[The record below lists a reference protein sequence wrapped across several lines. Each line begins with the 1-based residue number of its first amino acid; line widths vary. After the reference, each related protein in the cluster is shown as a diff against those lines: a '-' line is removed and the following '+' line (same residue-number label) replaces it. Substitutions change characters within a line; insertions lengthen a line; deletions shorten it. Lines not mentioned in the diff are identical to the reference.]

1 MLYTYLIR
9 IRYVPTTSEHS
20 GGIIR
25 GPNVSTSA
33 PTGGSVSGGGS
44 FLPRGK
50 YEPRSQLN
58 LLLEKQKRVLEIALK
73 QTGGG
78 KTRREHKGISNV
90 YRVNHFDFR
99 HVPTVQRSSSTS
111 SSLQFPIRRK
121 SSIRLENLYLMPFSI
136 RARSGFRRS
145 QYHRFAVLY
154 RRL

>member
-1 MLYTYLIR
+1 VLRIRFISYRFNTLSNTVLDTYLIR

-121 SSIRLENLYLMPFSI
+121 SSIYDLRISI
-136 RARSGFRRS
+136 
-145 QYHRFAVLY
+145 
-154 RRL
+154 